1 MGVEMGQTLGQ
12 EGWGEVFLVLEDK
25 DVSREAGEAPGW
37 AGLGELSLSTWEPGA
52 LVKAQL

>member
-25 DVSREAGEAPGW
+25 DVSRGAGEAPGW
-37 AGLGELSLSTWEPGA
+37 AGGAVPLHLGARSPS
-52 LVKAQL
+52 